1 MTGTG
6 RKSINKMN
14 EQKKLFDEEIKRLWC
29 PEKDRLVYLTKS
41 GQRYDDLYY
50 SREAFAAFV
59 EEMRENYPEHYARY
73 ATCSGGELEE
83 HYDRRSERYYPPKMA
98 SVASS
103 SRWVYLALRTHA
115 EEKLR
120 ALIPDLP
127 TDGIFR
133 FEEKLQIKGVRR
145 GIANLDAAYLSDEN
159 CVFIEAK
166 CHEIFDRHELKWSKQ
181 YIKSGKFADEEEVAL
196 AVPPKAVSIVTTKT
210 DDGIKE
216 VVRVAPAAFGLEDEN
231 PRFDV
236 KQAVCHLLGIASREL
251 STPAVLLY
259 LLFKPRGLVETD
271 DVYTAFEKEFC
282 EFCKSDC
289 IRAFCERHRISPR
302 LVYVTK
308 RPTDDALVTE
318 TRYRSAP

>member
-1 MTGTG
+1 
-6 RKSINKMN
+6 MN
-14 EQKKLFDEEIKRLWC
+14 EQKKRFDEEFKRLWR
-29 PEKDRLVYLTKS
+29 PEKDRLGYLTKS

-73 ATCSGGELEE
+73 ATCSGDELEE

-103 SRWVYLALRTHA
+103 SRWVYLALRAHA

-145 GIANLDAAYLSDEN
+145 GIANLDSAYLSDES

-181 YIKSGKFADEEEVAL
+181 YIKSGRFADEGEVAL
-196 AVPPKAVSIVTTKT
+196 AVPPQAVSIVTTKT
-210 DDGIKE
+210 DDVIKE

-231 PRFDV
+231 PRFDA
-236 KQAVCHLLGIASREL
+236 KQAICHLLGIASREG
-251 STPAVLLY
+251 TAPADLLY
-259 LLFKPRGLVETD
+259 LLFRPSGLVGSSE
-271 DVYTAFEKEFC
+271 VYEQFEKEYRGFC
-282 EFCKSDC
+282 ESDC
-289 IRAFCERHRISPR
+289 IRAFCERHRISLR
-302 LVYVTK
+302 LVYVTEQ
-308 RPTDDALVTE
+308 PTDDALVTE